1 MTHKSRH
8 TLESCW
14 THVLAIA
21 MVTRVPSTF
30 SVCDVSSA
38 IASSFSSLLDSPAL
52 DPSLATPPLTFDLC
66 TNDMHIRCLVAVSV
80 NVPF

>member
-1 MTHKSRH
+1 MRH
-8 TLESCW
+8 TLVSCW

-21 MVTRVPSTF
+21 MVTRVPSAF

-38 IASSFSSLLDSPAL
+38 TSSSFSSLLAAL
-52 DPSLATPPLTFDLC
+52 DPSLSTPPLTFDLC
-66 TNDMHIRCLVAVSV
+66 TKDMHSRCLVVVSV